1 MVPVLPRRYPKRAL
15 RPLFSSRLPMREWWR
30 KNRQF
35 LAGLILVL
43 AALLWYSL
51 SLTGSERSGWVDSLA
66 RRLTAPLVGG
76 ASSTRLAV
84 AGVFDTVL
92 PGGGLD
98 LDAENRRLRAELASR
113 EELQRENERLR
124 RLLGYV
130 ESQPRRT
137 VAARV
142 IAEDA
147 SSWFRTVEIDR
158 GFEDGVIDGLP
169 VIDAAGLVGRVVQSG
184 PHSSRVLLI
193 TDASSAVAVLVQDER
208 IRGVC
213 RGQGGGVALDFA
225 LIADDIKVG
234 DGIITSGLG
243 GVFPKGLVVGY
254 VRSVRRE
261 RSGLFQ
267 TVEVEPA
274 VDFAHLEE
282 VLVVLKETP

>member
-1 MVPVLPRRYPKRAL
+1 
-15 RPLFSSRLPMREWWR
+15 MREWWR

-35 LAGLILVL
+35 LAGLVLVL
-43 AALLWYSL
+43 VTLLWYSL
-51 SLTGSERSGWVDSLA
+51 SLSGRERTSWLEGLLRGA
-66 RRLTAPLVGG
+66 AAPVLGG
-76 ASSTRLAV
+76 ASTARQAV
-84 AGVFDTVL
+84 AGIFTAVL
-92 PGGGLD
+92 PGGRLD
-98 LDAENRRLRAELASR
+98 LDAESRRLRGELATR

-124 RLLGYV
+124 RLLDFTATQ
-130 ESQPRRT
+130 SWPT

-147 SSWFRTVEIDR
+147 SSWFRTIEIDR
-158 GFEDGVIDGLP
+158 GRAQGVVEGLP
-169 VIDAAGLVGRVVQSG
+169 VVDAAGLVGRVISSAA
-184 PHSSRVLLI
+184 HSARVLLI

-208 IRGVC
+208 IRGIC
-213 RGQGGGVALDFA
+213 RGQGRGVALDFA
-225 LIADDIKVG
+225 LIADEIKVG
-234 DGIITSGLG
+234 DGVVTSGFG

-267 TVEVEPA
+267 TVDVEPA

>member
-1 MVPVLPRRYPKRAL
+1 
-15 RPLFSSRLPMREWWR
+15 MREWWR

-35 LAGLILVL
+35 LTGLTLVL

-51 SLTGSERSGWVDSLA
+51 SLAGRERAGWLDGLL
-66 RRLTAPLVGG
+66 RRSSAPLLGG
-76 ASSTRLAV
+76 ASAARHTV
-84 AGVFDTVL
+84 GGVFDVVL
-92 PGGGLD
+92 PGGRLD

-124 RLLGYV
+124 RLLGYA
-130 ESQPRRT
+130 ESQPKRT

-158 GFEDGVIDGLP
+158 GYDDGVIDGLP
-169 VIDAAGLVGRVVQSG
+169 VVDAAGLVGRVVHSG
-184 PHSSRVLLI
+184 PRSSRVLLI

>member
-1 MVPVLPRRYPKRAL
+1 
-15 RPLFSSRLPMREWWR
+15 MREWWR
-30 KNRQF
+30 KNRQL
-35 LAGLILVL
+35 LAGLVLVL

-51 SLTGSERSGWVDSLA
+51 SLAGRERASWFDGLT
-66 RRLTAPLVGG
+66 RRLTAPAIGG
-76 ASSTRLAV
+76 ASSVRQAV

-92 PGGGLD
+92 PGGRLD
-98 LDAENRRLRAELASR
+98 FDAENRRLRAELASR

-130 ESQPRRT
+130 EAQPRRT
-137 VAARV
+137 LAARV

-158 GFEDGVIDGLP
+158 GYEDGVIDGLP
-169 VIDAAGLVGRVVQSG
+169 VVDAAGLVGRVVRSG
-184 PHSSRVLLI
+184 PRSARVLLI

-213 RGQGGGVALDFA
+213 RGQGGGVGLDFA
-225 LIADDIKVG
+225 LIADDIKVS
-234 DGIITSGLG
+234 DGNITSGLG

-254 VRSVRRE
+254 VRSVQRE